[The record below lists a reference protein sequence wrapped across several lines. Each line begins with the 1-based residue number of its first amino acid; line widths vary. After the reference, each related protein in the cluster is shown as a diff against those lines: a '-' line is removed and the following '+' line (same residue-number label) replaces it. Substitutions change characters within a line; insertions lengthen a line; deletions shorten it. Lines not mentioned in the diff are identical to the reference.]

1 MNHSPYTQPTIM
13 GYHRGV
19 EESITR
25 FGLHN
30 DLIFENDVI
39 KENKFI
45 LYALVHGFHEQE
57 VS

>member
-1 MNHSPYTQPTIM
+1 M